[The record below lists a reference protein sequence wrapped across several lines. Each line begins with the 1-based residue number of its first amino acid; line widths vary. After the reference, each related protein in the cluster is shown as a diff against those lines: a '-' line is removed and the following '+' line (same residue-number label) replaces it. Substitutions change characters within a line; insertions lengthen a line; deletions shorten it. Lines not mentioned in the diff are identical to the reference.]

1 MKKSGPSKRGRV
13 ARAWWRWG
21 PFAGVA
27 AVYLLSFA
35 YVTRTSVTE
44 GERPVVGK
52 RIVRIAHSLNDER
65 VQVAFQ
71 RLADKYRE
79 IHPDVEVRIQSIPF
93 RAYEQWVTTQL
104 MGGTSPDLIQ
114 VLANGRNWAILAQHY
129 MEALTPYIIN
139 ENPYNEGT
147 DLEYESW
154 RATYI
159 DGMEGGYFMH
169 LLDFYSIPLTVDNIR
184 VYYNREMFVEIFG
197 SEAPPKSFADWME
210 MCKKIE
216 AFAQAKGEVIYPLAV
231 SREDELLG
239 IYYPTV
245 SANMM
250 RPYDINFAAAA
261 AATQV
266 YLGLLSGTFD
276 LHNERVRAGLN
287 LLLEIYSHTQPS
299 FISDMN
305 EQKRFHFLQRRA
317 AMVLGN
323 TRDFGLYRDV
333 GEFPVGSFYFPQV
346 GPNHPEYG
354 KYYVGPPR
362 ESPNTTFAFGLSQS
376 SRNREGALDFMR
388 FCSARENNAAFC
400 ADLDWYPAIR
410 GALVRPELRIFE
422 PRPRGV
428 IYHPN
433 FYSWMGPAQLYFEQ
447 FFPLFLDGQLDVD
460 RYISGQEEAY
470 LDNFKDSL
478 QLQLKISLRNRHRTE
493 YNGAKAKAAMLFVE
507 AGPLEAGKVV
517 GSRTAYQI
525 NLEIGPGHDQY
536 INKVRYILRHMG
548 TDAFPYPYFSPK
560 TSQDFRTR
568 ATWDFDSGRE
578 GI

>member
-1 MKKSGPSKRGRV
+1 MSETKARS
-13 ARAWWRWG
+13 RAWLRWG
-21 PFAGVA
+21 PLAGVF
-27 AVYLLSFA
+27 AVYLLSIA
-35 YVTRTSVTE
+35 HVIRISVSE
-44 GERPVVGK
+44 GEHSTVEK
-52 RIVRIAHSLNDER
+52 RVVRIAHSLNDER

-71 RLADKYRE
+71 ALANKYKT
-79 IHPDVEVRIQSIPF
+79 IHPDIEVKIQSIPL

-104 MGGTSPDLIQ
+104 MGGTAPDLIQ

-147 DLEYESW
+147 ELENESW

-184 VYYNREMFVEIFG
+184 VYYNREMFEEFFG
-197 SEAPPKSFADWME
+197 SDAPPKSFADWMQ
-210 MCKKIE
+210 MCEQIE
-216 AFAQAKGEVIYPLAV
+216 ALAKARGEVIYPLAV
-231 SREDELLG
+231 SREDELLS

-245 SANMM
+245 TANMM

-261 AATQV
+261 PATQV

-276 LHNERVRAGLN
+276 LHHERVRAGLK
-287 LLLEIYSHTQPS
+287 LVSEIYSHTQPS
-299 FISDMN
+299 FISDMD
-305 EQKRFHFLQRRA
+305 EQKRFLFLQRRA

-333 GEFPVGSFYFPQV
+333 GEFEVGAFYFPQV
-346 GPNHPEYG
+346 GVDHPEYG

-376 SRNREGALDFMR
+376 SRNQEAALDFMR
-388 FCSARENNAAFC
+388 FCTARDNNAAFC
-400 ADLDWYPAIR
+400 AALDWYPAIR
-410 GALVRPELRIFE
+410 GTAVRQELRIFE

-428 IYHPN
+428 IYQPN

-447 FFPLFLDGQLDVD
+447 FFPLFLDRQIDVD
-460 RYISGQEEAY
+460 EYISGQEETY
-470 LDNFKDSL
+470 LANFKDSL
-478 QLQLKISLRNRHRTE
+478 QLQMDISLRNRHRTE

-507 AGPLEAGKVV
+507 AGRLEAGKVV

-548 TDAFPYPYFSPK
+548 TDAFPYPYFKDGP
-560 TSQDFRTR
+560 
-568 ATWDFDSGRE
+568 ATLADNVTKE
-578 GI
+578 